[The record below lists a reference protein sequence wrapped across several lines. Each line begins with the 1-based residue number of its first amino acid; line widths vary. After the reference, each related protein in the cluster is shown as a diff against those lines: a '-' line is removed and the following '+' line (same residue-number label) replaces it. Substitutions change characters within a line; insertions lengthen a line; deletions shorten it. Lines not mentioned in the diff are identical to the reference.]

1 MSPSRKTSLA
11 AGIGALV
18 AIAEASGDADPSAF
32 RSADPR

>member
-1 MSPSRKTSLA
+1 MSPSRKSPLA

-18 AIAEASGDADPSAF
+18 AIAEASGDTGPSAI